1 MRRGRRSD
9 EAGAPRPRR
18 SAAPAPRAA
27 ALAALLAL
35 LPGALACARERP
47 VGPPLV
53 AVSVL
58 PLAWLVE
65 RIAEDRVRV
74 EVMIPPG
81 ASEVSYEPALAQ
93 LEAVAH
99 ASLYVKLGHPAFE
112 FEEAWLDDLLGGRAG
127 LPVLD
132 ACAGLPV
139 RDADPHVWTSPRAMA
154 GMAQNVATG
163 LETILPGERA
173 ALRANLATLRAEIDA
188 LDAEIRGILADR
200 RGARF
205 LVLHPAWGYLAADYD
220 LEQIALQRE
229 GKEPGVR
236 ELAEL
241 VARARADGIRVI
253 FVQPQLDARSATAL
267 AAEIGAEIESLD
279 PLAGDWPGNLRHVAR
294 RLHEGS
300 AP

>member
-1 MRRGRRSD
+1 MLLVLPP
-9 EAGAPRPRR
+9 GAPACSRET
-18 SAAPAPRAA
+18 PA
-27 ALAALLAL
+27 
-35 LPGALACARERP
+35 
-47 VGPPLV
+47 GPPVV

-65 RIAEDRVRV
+65 RVAGDRVRV

-81 ASEVSYEPALAQ
+81 ASEVSFEPTLAQ
-93 LEAVAH
+93 LEAAAN

-112 FEEAWLDDLLGGRAG
+112 FEEAWLDDLLAGRADLPVVDACTG
-127 LPVLD
+127 LPLH
-132 ACAGLPV
+132 AT
-139 RDADPHVWTSPRAMA
+139 DPHVWTSPRAMA
-154 GMAQNVATG
+154 GMARNVAAG
-163 LETILPGERA
+163 LERILPEQA
-173 ALRANLATLRAEIDA
+173 PALRANLAALLVEIDA

-205 LVLHPAWGYLAADYD
+205 LVLHPAWGYLAEDYG
-220 LEQIALQRE
+220 LEQIALERE

-241 VARARADGIRVI
+241 VARARADGMRVV
-253 FVQPQLDARSATAL
+253 FVQPQLDLRSASAL
-267 AAEIGAEIESLD
+267 AAEIGAGIESLD
-279 PLAGDWPGNLRHVAR
+279 PLAHDWPANLRHVAR